1 MESKVLTKINILSKN
16 LIRSFPTSN
25 HDNNVDHPKNY
36 KLSFFDQFALQMHV
50 PCVLFYPL
58 KYSTLAKISN
68 IHEQLEQSL
77 SKLLT
82 HVYPASGRFASDGQ
96 SINCHDEGVLYIK
109 AKVDSQFCDFLNDAQ
124 KDIDLALFFCPKIN
138 CNDSNL
144 SITPLVVVQV
154 TEFSCGTGLALSLS
168 TEHAVFDGFTAL
180 KFIYEWSK
188 VSKMGINIHSDKINC
203 FTFDDFGTI
212 FPPTSDNH
220 LLKRVKSPRDDHY
233 HDFAEMV
240 ARRFVINQSV
250 ISKLRENVGVV
261 YFRPSRVELVIAFL
275 WRALINV
282 YRRKNNGRLRPC
294 LLSIPVNLRGKINFP
309 RYENSFGNFAI
320 EVPVKFIPGETGMEL
335 QDILLLIKDVIQNT
349 NISFAKSSD
358 DIYSLASKFHEEIQ
372 EWEENKQVDVC
383 MASSLCR
390 FPINEADF
398 GWGKPCLLSLGL
410 RRSDMFWLYDTPRG
424 TGIIVQA
431 DLKKD
436 YMDIFGC
443 DKDVL
448 SFICDE

>member
-1 MESKVLTKINILSKN
+1 
-16 LIRSFPTSN
+16 
-25 HDNNVDHPKNY
+25 
-36 KLSFFDQFALQMHV
+36 MHV
-50 PCVLFYPL
+50 PCVLFYPI
-58 KYSTLAKISN
+58 KYSSFPT
-68 IHEQLEQSL
+68 HEQLEQSL

-109 AKVDSQFCDFLNDAQ
+109 AKVDSQFCDFLKDAQ
-124 KDIDLALFFCPKIN
+124 KDIDLALSFCPKI
-138 CNDSNL
+138 DHSVSNL

-154 TEFSCGTGLALSLS
+154 T
-168 TEHAVFDGFTAL
+168 
-180 KFIYEWSK
+180 
-188 VSKMGINIHSDKINC
+188 
-203 FTFDDFGTI
+203 
-212 FPPTSDNH
+212 
-220 LLKRVKSPRDDHY
+220 LLLVG
-233 HDFAEMV
+233 
-240 ARRFVINQSV
+240 FVINQSA

-335 QDILLLIKDVIQNT
+335 EDILLLIKDVIQKT
-349 NISFAKSSD
+349 NVSFVKSSD

-372 EWEENKQVDVC
+372 EWEENEQVDVC

-390 FPINEADF
+390 FPINESDF
-398 GWGKPCLLSLGL
+398 GWGKPCLLSFGL
-410 RRSDMFWLYDTPRG
+410 RRSDMFWLYDTPCG
-424 TGIIVQA
+424 TEIVVQA

-436 YMDIFGC
+436 YMDMFGC